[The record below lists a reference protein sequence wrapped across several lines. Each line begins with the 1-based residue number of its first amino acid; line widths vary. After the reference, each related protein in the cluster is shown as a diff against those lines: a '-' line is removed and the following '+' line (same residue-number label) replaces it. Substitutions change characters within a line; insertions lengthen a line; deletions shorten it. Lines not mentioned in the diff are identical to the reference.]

1 MNKSSILTG
10 KIFLLL
16 ATAFCLI
23 QCNEGEGVAGA
34 GGEIVI
40 NDSLPDGRYDFAV
53 SNISVSRGEH
63 SLTLT
68 WEAPADITDLAY
80 YLVEWKGDD
89 ADATLYSATS
99 QTTSYTISRLY
110 NDNYTVG
117 VRAVSK
123 NLQKSDIV
131 YAANTYQP
139 LEDREGPGKVSGLAV
154 SSAAVSALL
163 SWKNPGDEDFEYT
176 VIKIKEAQATEWTVT
191 DTLPALDSEWSI
203 AGLSEK
209 TSYDYAI
216 QSFDYIGNGSE
227 TETGTFRTKTE
238 VQLQK
243 TDEAGNRLWDIA
255 EFSSEETGGDAGAAV
270 NAIDGKDNTFWHS
283 VWNSGNYG
291 PGTNTGTLPQY
302 IVIDLK
308 QTVIPSV
315 VSLYRRDGNANGPTS
330 ARIESTT
337 EDPTSSLNIPWNN
350 LGTFTLDG
358 RNNNGALPCSISI
371 LKEARYVK
379 ITILSA
385 GGTYAMIREV
395 DVKALVDEE

>member
-23 QCNEGEGVAGA
+23 QCNEGEDVAGA
-34 GGEIVI
+34 GGEIII
-40 NDSLPDGRYDFAV
+40 NDSLPEGRYDFVV
-53 SNISVSRGEH
+53 SDISVSSGEH
-63 SLTLT
+63 SLTVS
-68 WEAPADITDLAY
+68 WEAPANATDLAY

-89 ADATLYSATS
+89 ADATLYSAS
-99 QTTSYTISRLY
+99 SHTTSYTISRLY
-110 NDNYTVG
+110 NDNYTIG

-131 YAANTYQP
+131 YADNTYQP
-139 LEDREGPGKVSGLAV
+139 LEDREGPVKVSGLTV

-163 SWKNPGDEDFEYT
+163 SWENPGDEDFEYT
-176 VIKIKEAQATEWTVT
+176 VIKIKEAQTTEWKVT
-191 DTLPALDSEWSI
+191 DTLSALDTEWNI
-203 AGLSEK
+203 AGLTEK
-209 TSYDYAI
+209 SSYEYAI

-238 VQLQK
+238 VQLKK
-243 TDEAGNRLWDIA
+243 TDEKGNRLWDIA
-255 EFSSEETGGDAGAAV
+255 EFSSEETGGDPGAAT

-283 VWNSGNYG
+283 VWSSGNYG
-291 PGTNTGTLPQY
+291 PGTSTGTLPQY

-315 VSLYRRDGNANGPTS
+315 VSLYRRDGNASGPTS
-330 ARIESTT
+330 ARIESTL
-337 EDPTSSLNIPWNN
+337 EAPTLNTQWNN
-350 LGTFTLDG
+350 LGTFALDG
-358 RNNNGALPCSISI
+358 TNNNGALPCSISI

-379 ITILSA
+379 ITILAA

-395 DVKALVDEE
+395 DIKALVDEE